1 MNYKVEKTEKNELR
15 TSIELTK
22 EEWLAANKK
31 AYEKNKS
38 KYSVPGFR
46 KGHVPYN
53 YLVKA
58 YGEQIFFEDAINI
71 AFSEHYFDII
81 DKETD
86 YAVIDGP
93 SVEDIKM
100 TDEGG
105 ITIVA
110 LAPLKPEVKLG
121 KYKGI
126 KVDKVE
132 YNVTDEDVENEIS
145 KLRERNSR
153 EVEVT
158 DRAVEDGDICD
169 IDFSGSIDNV
179 KFEGGTAEHHSLKI
193 GSKTFIPGFEEQII
207 GMNIG
212 GERDITVKFPEDYPQ
227 ETLAGKEAVFAIKL
241 HGIKVKELPEVDDEF
256 IKDATGEE
264 SVDAY
269 KTSVRAKLQKAND
282 DKAKHEIEDKLMKI
296 ITDASEVVIPKCLI
310 ERGID
315 NLVQDMEYRM
325 MYQGLKL
332 ADYLKYTGQSM
343 EDYRKSMEEPAT
355 TRVKSQLVVEQIIA
369 DEKITASEEEL
380 DAKIKAQAESVEKT
394 FEEYKA
400 GMPERQIEY
409 IRNSIIID
417 KLFEFLLANNKISK

>member
-15 TSIELTK
+15 TSIELSK
-22 EEWLAANKK
+22 EEWLSANKK

-46 KGHVPYN
+46 KGHVPYS

-71 AFSEHYFDII
+71 AFGEHYFDIL

-86 YAVIDGP
+86 YVVIDGP

-100 TDEGG
+100 NDDGG
-105 ITIVA
+105 LTIVA
-110 LAPLKPEVKLG
+110 IAPLKPIVKLG

-126 KVDKVE
+126 KVEKVE
-132 YNVTDEDVENEIS
+132 YNVTDEDVEKEITN
-145 KLRERNSR
+145 LRERNSR
-153 EVEVT
+153 EVEVN
-158 DRAVEDGDICD
+158 DRPVQEGDICD

-179 KFEGGTAEHHSLKI
+179 KFEGGTAQHHMLTI

-207 GMNIG
+207 GMSVG

-241 HGIKVKELPEVDDEF
+241 HAIKVKELPEVDDEF

-264 SVDAY
+264 SLEAY
-269 KTSVRAKLQKAND
+269 KKSVREKLQKAND
-282 DKAKHEIEDKLMKI
+282 EKAKREIEDKLMKM
-296 ITDASEVVIPKCLI
+296 ITDETEVDIPQCLI

-343 EDYRKSMEEPAT
+343 EDYRKSLEEPAK

-369 DEKITASEEEL
+369 EEKIVATEEEL
-380 DAKIKAQAESVEKT
+380 EEKIKAQAESVEKSY
-394 FEEYKA
+394 EEYRA
-400 GMPERQIEY
+400 GMPSQQIEY
-409 IRNSIIID
+409 IRNSIVID
-417 KLFEFLLANNKISK
+417 KLFAFLLANNKIA